1 MSRNS
6 PFPNRRRAP
15 SAASNDVYNSQP
27 TSAPGTSNIRPL
39 VPRSPSRPTT
49 PTSSTY
55 RSGSPQYS
63 APNTAPIGP
72 LRPQRSELRARASEY
87 SNSERGSVA
96 SNDPYYRDSYEGS
109 RPDPRAYPTSNPNTP
124 HSRTR
129 TPRAVNGA
137 YPSDGGEINTP
148 TSLGTVLSAFKSA
161 GSRKNTVESEDAEY
175 WRERDREIE
184 AEKARQQRIRER
196 APGIRPARG
205 NTRAGEI
212 DAVLDQV
219 KDGWEFVIDA
229 DFSNVE
235 LALQLLDQSS
245 LGKDMDSFR
254 NTKQML
260 SRALKGSVD
269 KHYQAFAA
277 SLPHHASLL
286 NHLGDTQDQISTAR
300 ASLQETKESLGS
312 KRSDLV
318 QLWNRGQT
326 LEEMIRILDQI
337 EHLKTVPDLLETL
350 MSEKRLLQAAVLLVK
365 SLKMINNPDMQEIGA
380 VSDLRSYLVGQ
391 EAALRDILID
401 ELQSHLYL
409 KSFWCESRW
418 ASYVP
423 NQQTLPK
430 CDYDDEDTTGN
441 EPPVSPTSPS
451 YRPTRLTRYLN
462 GLALRPNEPPMDISD
477 AGTKQSRRT
486 SMIGLHTSFT
496 GNPSSLQTN
505 GNPESDSFAYMET
518 LLESLAVL
526 GKLGSA
532 LDSISQ
538 RLPGEIHN
546 LVETTLDEVE
556 ERAEYGRR
564 RSLLSV
570 NGGLG
575 RSDGVYIFA
584 LEGTHSDGKGRVSA
598 SLLRLAAL
606 ESSSKRVDHEIL
618 KDLFWTLYSKFDA
631 VGQGLRVV
639 SEVANRIGSRR
650 DYKDSSETKPGTLFP
665 LTEVWQPIQAEVRKL
680 ISDYLTDEQQ
690 GSAASRNPISSIN
703 EILREGKFLRD
714 RVKPVFRFSDTDSKS
729 TNKALRSHEEGLTKV
744 LKDTMPGLAPAGA
757 GDSSQTIVASNDDH
771 LGSDQHHRLLIRP
784 DAFHVTILFQPTLSF
799 LERMTDTLPAGVES
813 VRTSSAVLDDV
824 VLKVYLPQLEEK
836 VLDLFHEAV
845 SGPDAF
851 QPDPESL
858 KLCSEPLIKAATQL
872 MALINSLCA
881 MLETSP
887 FHRENYSRLILG
899 VVIQFYQR
907 CSDRFQTLTSTSPPG
922 SLESQIAL
930 AAQWAQKADLQ
941 PPLTELRN
949 LSECDT
955 AKGKQL
961 CRQETNIELEYLRQQ
976 NIQREDLIAS
986 NRNLSALASLYR
998 SMAWFSSELNAIK
1011 SVPENFGVPTSP
1023 NGLTSPGLEPT
1034 TAITAV
1040 TPYLPPLP
1048 KDPSGQL
1055 KLPLSREMAMRFQA
1069 LIRTYDQL
1077 SSLILD
1083 TLRID
1088 IRCRAMYYLDASMRH
1103 GNYNASYEAAEPDS
1117 HIVDLNTEL
1126 VQCDE
1131 LTTVHLPQKVRRYV
1145 FAGLGK
1151 LMQHMTI
1158 YNARHLRF
1166 PNEFG
1171 MKKVL
1176 RNIQALQQSL
1186 RTLNMDE
1193 KETEFERAK
1202 RYYAMFNLSPRE
1214 MLDGIKQRQA
1224 FGFDE
1229 YQTMLNLQCAYFP
1242 GDGSTS
1248 ATKPPDRNYNHY
1260 VIELHSLELED
1271 AESA

>member
-1 MSRNS
+1 MSRNP

-212 DAVLDQV
+212 DGDSHSIQQTMYYLIPAQLF
-219 KDGWEFVIDA
+219 WT
-229 DFSNVE
+229 SNVE

-526 GKLGSA
+526 GKLGNA

-744 LKDTMPGLAPAGA
+744 LKDTMPGLAPA
-757 GDSSQTIVASNDDH
+757 
-771 LGSDQHHRLLIRP
+771 

-845 SGPDAF
+845 SD
-851 QPDPESL
+851 
-858 KLCSEPLIKAATQL
+858 AATQL

-955 AKGKQL
+955 AKEKQL

-998 SMAWFSSELNAIK
+998 SMWFSSELNAIK

-1131 LTTVHLPQKVRRYV
+1131 LTTSGATV

-1171 MKKVL
+1171 MKK
-1176 RNIQALQQSL
+1176 QSL